1 MRSTFVRLCGK
12 KCFLENLRDGPECE
26 VNYSHF
32 NGLHVSFGRETRVGQ
47 SGTGRDKCEM
57 RISECGIEEGCSM
70 GMKGMIS
77 SVDPEVP
84 VVKKIL
90 PAKTQS
96 GKGKAVK
103 TPLFPRGAL

>member
-1 MRSTFVRLCGK
+1 
-12 KCFLENLRDGPECE
+12 
-26 VNYSHF
+26 
-32 NGLHVSFGRETRVGQ
+32 
-47 SGTGRDKCEM
+47 
-57 RISECGIEEGCSM
+57 
-70 GMKGMIS
+70 
-77 SVDPEVP
+77 VDPEVS

>member
-1 MRSTFVRLCGK
+1 MRNADFGMWNRRRL
-12 KCFLENLRDGPECE
+12 LN
-26 VNYSHF
+26 
-32 NGLHVSFGRETRVGQ
+32 
-47 SGTGRDKCEM
+47 
-57 RISECGIEEGCSM
+57 

-96 GKGKAVK
+96 GKGKQ
-103 TPLFPRGAL
+103 